1 MKQIQTFN
9 QVGTDSQTWTLL
21 GARGELVKKKHRF
34 QSSHHGTAETNPA
47 RNHEVE
53 RLIPVLAQ

>member
-21 GARGELVKKKHRF
+21 GARGELVKKNTDFRVPIMAQQKRI
-34 QSSHHGTAETNPA
+34 QLGTM
-47 RNHEVE
+47 
-53 RLIPVLAQ
+53 RLSV